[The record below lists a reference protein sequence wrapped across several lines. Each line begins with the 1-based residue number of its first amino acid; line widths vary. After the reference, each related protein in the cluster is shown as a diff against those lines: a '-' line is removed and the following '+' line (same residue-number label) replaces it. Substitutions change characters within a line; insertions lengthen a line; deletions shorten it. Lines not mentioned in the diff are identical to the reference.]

1 MFDFVAFTMVYFL
14 VVSVAKTVLGVMPIL
29 GTVIQLG
36 NGQQGEVVVELWM
49 TRSLVCSLYL
59 ALNLIT
65 SFKFTYVDKLAFL
78 VKDGV
83 LLPLI
88 ASVYLFDRVTM
99 NVVATCFPVV
109 TIIFNIGLLR
119 EIHQKSVKTASNK
132 AR

>member
-1 MFDFVAFTMVYFL
+1 MFDVVAFSMIYFF
-14 VVSVAKTVLGVMPIL
+14 VVSVAKAVLGVLPIL
-29 GTVIQLG
+29 RTVMHLG
-36 NGQQGEVVVELWM
+36 NDQQGEVIVELWM
-49 TRSLVCSLYL
+49 TRALVCSLYL
-59 ALNLIT
+59 ALNLAT
-65 SFKFTYVDKLAFL
+65 SLRFTYVDKLAFL

-119 EIHQKSVKTASNK
+119 EIHQKSVRAASNQ

>member
-1 MFDFVAFTMVYFL
+1 
-14 VVSVAKTVLGVMPIL
+14 
-29 GTVIQLG
+29 
-36 NGQQGEVVVELWM
+36 M
-49 TRSLVCSLYL
+49 TRALVCSLYL
-59 ALNLIT
+59 ALNLAT
-65 SFKFTYVDKLAFL
+65 SLRFTYVDKLAFL

-119 EIHQKSVKTASNK
+119 EIHQKSVRAASNQ